1 MKPTKLKV
9 ETVPDASVKR
19 SEGTIASKYLK
30 MKELDHGSFSTLRNS
45 FL

>member
-9 ETVPDASVKR
+9 ETDPDTPVKR

-30 MKELDHGSFSTLRNS
+30 MKELGMEHFQH
-45 FL
+45 F